1 MIFCDKGEGAKS
13 TTMTIYLTALTDF
26 DELFN
31 NVQLN
36 DCEGKVEFSTWFGH
50 ASSCWTFLRHNL
62 ELVIHESEYSQ
73 PVILE
78 SEHDDSPFLTSKFF
92 LSGGMRT
99 TTPNVPGVN
108 DDYEEVA
115 GYNYLF
121 FLPDIREFEHFTAN
135 QPKQCISIY
144 WYPDLLSSFQRNFDE
159 LPALLQQ
166 LIENSAKQRFHQPLG
181 AITPAMRLVLQQ
193 ILQCPF
199 RETLRHMYLEGKVLE
214 LLALQIAQWGE
225 NNQVLRRSLCFRPDE
240 IERLHH
246 AKAILNQTLQNPPS
260 LLNLAKQIG
269 LNDFKLKRGFREVF
283 GSTVLGYVQS
293 LRLEQ
298 AQQLLIGTHLTIAE
312 IAYQVGYESTSHFGY
327 LFKRQFGMTPRDYRK
342 HKGL

>member
-1 MIFCDKGEGAKS
+1 
-13 TTMTIYLTALTDF
+13 MTIRLTDTQF
-26 DELFN
+26 DEYFN
-31 NVQLN
+31 IVQLN
-36 DCEGKVEFSTWFGH
+36 DCEGKLELSTWFGQG
-50 ASSCWTFLRHNL
+50 SDRWTFLRHNL
-62 ELVIHESEYSQ
+62 ELMIQDKEFSESVI
-73 PVILE
+73 IDTT
-78 SEHDDSPFLTSKFF
+78 HDDFPFLASKFY

-99 TTPNVPGVN
+99 VTPNVPGVS

-135 QPKQCISIY
+135 QRKQCISIY
-144 WYPDLLSSFQRNFDE
+144 WHPNLLSSFQSSFE
-159 LPALLQQ
+159 GLPVPLQQ
-166 LIENSAKQRFHQPLG
+166 LIDNSTKERFHKPLG
-181 AITPAMRLVLQQ
+181 TITPAMRLVLKQ

-199 RETLRHMYLEGKVLE
+199 RETLRQMYLEAKVLE
-214 LLALQIAQWGE
+214 LLVLQIAQWRE
-225 NNQVLRRSLCFRPDE
+225 NNQVLQRSLFFRPDE

-260 LLNLAKQIG
+260 LLNLARQIG
-269 LNDFKLKRGFREVF
+269 LNDFKLKRGFREIL
-283 GSTVLGYVQS
+283 GTTVCGYVQS

-298 AQQLLIGTHLTIAE
+298 AQQLLIGTNLTITE

-327 LFKRQFGMTPRDYRK
+327 LFKRQFGMTPREYRK